1 MFFVYIIENINRNK
15 YTGSTANLQDRLAM
29 HNDTSKEKA
38 RFHRTTYGNGP
49 WWVVFKKEFEIRKEA
64 LAFERFLKTGK

>member
-1 MFFVYIIENINRNK
+1 
-15 YTGSTANLQDRLAM
+15 M